1 MHFGLNLK
9 LLSWQYLLTKLIN
22 KNLLQKFEIR
32 IGCSYEVNEIFVWI
46 NCSND
51 LKHFANFYLK
61 VYMVFVSTYLGAE
74 KSPKNHFLGNI

>member
-1 MHFGLNLK
+1 M
-9 LLSWQYLLTKLIN
+9 TKQ
-22 KNLLQKFEIR
+22 KFVQKFEIR
-32 IGCSYEVNEIFVWI
+32 IGCSCEVNEIFVWI